1 MQDRYNLFKDKDI
14 RAYDRKLE
22 KFALQQQ
29 KQAQDD
35 IYKKYNQKRQE
46 IKSRLGQ
53 AYGDPEAIKAIQD
66 EYDAAKKQLK
76 ADLATTQDVSQYK
89 KLNENAFGPDGKLQK
104 TAYQRKE
111 DFDNFSK
118 EYDKPKPEPEDE
130 KTPPEDGNSGKLHI
144 DKVQNAISDAAGA
157 VSTGLGAVS
166 TGLGAYLNSKI
177 AGGRDPNSGHARNQA
192 KIHEEQAAQYQKD
205 AQANK
210 QIANRDYRG
219 EAEKNAIAN
228 AATENAQKIANMG
241 NVSAGAAALAR
252 TVGTADYNTHMQ
264 RQDTQR
270 AEGVKNMQNM
280 HDNRSAAEEQRAA
293 ADQMDYNWQQQNNA
307 NAWNQYLS
315 SGGHRSSSD
324 TAVSKS
330 QDADTAP
337 TEQQPSTQPEA
348 TKPAE
353 QPAEQPAQN
362 NKVGLQNL
370 TNYGAG
376 SPVRRAMDSNGNV
389 RGYRVSNGNISRAE
403 QYDHNVSGEYSG
415 PEYTADN
422 EAMLQQALKDNPQ
435 YARQQGESV
444 DAWTHRINGELG
456 RGGNLGDFGSGFYN
470 NFANEVPYK
479 ADQQNITSAVNRA
492 Y

>member
-35 IYKKYNQKRQE
+35 IYKKYNLKRQE
-46 IKSRLGQ
+46 IKNRLGQ
-53 AYGDPEAIKAIQD
+53 AYGNPEVIKAIQD

-89 KLNENAFGPDGKLQK
+89 KLNENAIGPDGKLQK

-118 EYDKPKPEPEDE
+118 EYDTPEPEPE
-130 KTPPEDGNSGKLHI
+130 KIPPEDDSNNRKPHI
-144 DKVQNAISDAAGA
+144 DKVQDTISNAA
-157 VSTGLGAVS
+157 GAVS

-241 NVSAGAAALAR
+241 NVSAGAAAIAR

-264 RQDTQR
+264 RQDAQR

-293 ADQMDYNWQQQNNA
+293 ANQMDYNWQQQNSA

-324 TAVSKS
+324 TAASEN
-330 QDADTAP
+330 QDGNIAP
-337 TEQQPSTQPEA
+337 TEQKPSAQPEA
-348 TKPAE
+348 TKPT
-353 QPAEQPAQN
+353 EQPAQN
-362 NKVGLQNL
+362 TKVGLQNL

-376 SPVRRAMDSNGNV
+376 SPVRRVMDSNGNV
-389 RGYRVSNGNISRAE
+389 RGYRVSNGSISRAE

-415 PEYTADN
+415 PEYNISN
-422 EAMLQQALKDNPQ
+422 ETMLQQALKDNPQ

-444 DAWTHRINGELG
+444 DAWTNRINNELG

-479 ADQQNITSAVNRA
+479 ADQQNITSAVSRA

>member
-22 KFALQQQ
+22 KYALQQQ

-46 IKSRLGQ
+46 IQSRLGQ
-53 AYGDPEAIKAIQD
+53 AYGNPEAIKAIQD

-76 ADLATTQDVSQYK
+76 ADLATTGEISQYK
-89 KLNENAFGPDGKLQK
+89 KFDTDAK
-104 TAYQRKE
+104 KE
-111 DFDNFSK
+111 DFDQFSK
-118 EYDKPKPEPEDE
+118 EYDEAEAKKKNKPEDD
-130 KTPPEDGNSGKLHI
+130 TPDNPDIEQAMSRTQG
-144 DKVQNAISDAAGA
+144 AIGDTVGTAT
-157 VSTGLGAVS
+157 V
-166 TGLGAYLNSKI
+166 GLGAYLNSKL
-177 AGGRDPNSGHARNQA
+177 AGGRDPSSGHARNQA

-219 EAEKNAIAN
+219 EAEKNAVAN

-264 RQDTQR
+264 RQDAQR

-280 HDNRSAAEEQRAA
+280 HDNRSAAEEQRAT
-293 ADQMDYNWQQQNNA
+293 ADQMDYDWQQQNSA

-315 SGGHRSSSD
+315 SGGYRSSTDNAASENQD
-324 TAVSKS
+324 GGAV
-330 QDADTAP
+330 P
-337 TEQQPSTQPEA
+337 TKQQPSTPPEA
-348 TKPAE
+348 VKPAE
-353 QPAEQPAQN
+353 QTPEPATQN
-362 NKVGLQNL
+362 SKVGLQNL

-376 SPVRRAMDSNGNV
+376 SPVRRVMDSKGNV
-389 RGYRVSNGNISRAE
+389 RGYRVNNGNISRAE
-403 QYDHNVSGEYSG
+403 QYDHNISGEYSG
-415 PEYTADN
+415 DEYTTND
-422 EAMLQQALKDNPQ
+422 EAKLQQALKDNPQ

-444 DAWTHRINGELG
+444 NAWTRRINGELG

-479 ADQQNITSAVNRA
+479 ANQQNITSAVSRT